1 MFSVLLPVEG
11 KLHELENHV
20 WLVVPTTLVTRTML
34 GTKQTLNNLNELFA
48 PHILLLAI
56 SLKEIFFK
64 DIFNDIL
71 AVLWCI

>member
-48 PHILLLAI
+48 PHITAA
-56 SLKEIFFK
+56 SHFFEG
-64 DIFNDIL
+64 DIL
-71 AVLWCI
+71 QGYL